1 MPALRLRQR
10 GRGHFGALEAHPT
23 WKERWRADAALL
35 REISLAAVALEP
47 VFYPDLTGVLRL
59 ESIKDPATYYRWR
72 DELPAGRMLR
82 WLGVNAQWLQD
93 AGRRL
98 ISITDWSD
106 PLGPWAELVAHADP
120 VRWDKLRGQAL
131 TAIDLRVA
139 AEMLLRYHDQLV
151 DKGRAKAPAHAL
163 GRFPDSLDG
172 RLKRRRSLD
181 RVLTE
186 FGLSPHPR
194 LVLVVE
200 GGTEHRTFPRV
211 MEHFGI
217 RRDED
222 FISIQDS
229 EGLGRKLE
237 PLVSY
242 LAPRLGEE
250 EPDRYVELQ
259 RPPTR
264 LLMVVDAE
272 GPAETAAQREETRQ
286 KWLDRLLRTLPR
298 EWQRDAEKMALMRE
312 QFDGLVNTT
321 TWRESGASFEFA
333 HFTDLQLMRA
343 MQRLDKRARPMQFEK
358 RLELVQAAR
367 AARGN
372 LKIALGRISKLD
384 LADELWPTLERKIVH
399 ADKRGAADSIPIVAV
414 LDQALRLAHEYPR
427 RGVVLSLERQ
437 K

>member
-1 MPALRLRQR
+1 
-10 GRGHFGALEAHPT
+10 
-23 WKERWRADAALL
+23 
-35 REISLAAVALEP
+35 
-47 VFYPDLTGVLRL
+47 
-59 ESIKDPATYYRWR
+59 
-72 DELPAGRMLR
+72 MLR